1 MKYSYTIAMFL
12 SVAKADDGGAQIACA
27 STNTGAWDPSL
38 NTRQVSAFDVQ
49 NPQLPHAESLATE
62 GINSIAAS
70 YLAKNQPFHDERFG
84 DCGDYSNQFLQNDKL
99 QNDILC
105 IDNARH
111 LRKDDQLID
120 SDASRVNANFES
132 CHVGETIIPA
142 LKEETQ
148 VQQAACYSSDSAA
161 QYRIKGCANNNYK
174 LSGSMTQ
181 NEVQMQKGGEKTST
195 SLCLRGNRSK
205 KYSQCGNK
213 ALFGCADGSEEQC
226 GDNFGLRAELLDDV
240 PLRLPPTQPRE
251 LRKKLTKSLEMPSP
265 RLSLNA
271 FNLLSTRP
279 LITPLISVPLI
290 PSELLK

>member
-12 SVAKADDGGAQIACA
+12 SVAQAGDDTGSAQIGCA
-27 STNTGAWDPSL
+27 HTNTEAWDPSL
-38 NTRQVSAFDVQ
+38 NTRQANVFDVQ
-49 NPQLPHAESLATE
+49 NAQRTNAESLATE
-62 GINSIAAS
+62 GLNSIAAS

-181 NEVQMQKGGEKTST
+181 NEVQMQKGGEKSST

-205 KYSQCGNK
+205 RYSQCGNK

-226 GDNFGLRAELLDDV
+226 GDNFGLKAELLDG
-240 PLRLPPTQPRE
+240 E
-251 LRKKLTKSLEMPSP
+251 ALEVTSDPAKRVEEEVNQVVRDAISKTI
-265 RLSLNA
+265 SQCIQFALNEA
-271 FNLLSTRP
+271 LDHTIDIGTST
-279 LITPLISVPLI
+279 
-290 PSELLK
+290 E

>member
-1 MKYSYTIAMFL
+1 MLLA
-12 SVAKADDGGAQIACA
+12 VAKADDHEVC
-27 STNTGAWDPSL
+27 SSSNTAAWDPSL
-38 NTRQVSAFDVQ
+38 NTRQARTWDVQ
-49 NPQLPHAESLATE
+49 NAQQPQAESLAND

-70 YLAKNQPFHDERFG
+70 YLAKNNFNDERFG

-111 LRKDDQLID
+111 NRRDDQLID

-161 QYRIKGCANNNYK
+161 QYRIKGTANNNYK
-174 LSGSMTQ
+174 LSGSMST
-181 NEVQMQKGGEKTST
+181 NECQVQKGGEKSST
-195 SLCLRGNRSK
+195 SLCLRGNKSK

-213 ALFGCADGSEEQC
+213 ALFGCADGSEGAC
-226 GDNFGLRAELLDDV
+226 GDNFGLRAELLDD
-240 PLRLPPTQPRE
+240 E
-251 LRKKLTKSLEMPSP
+251 ALEVTSDPAK
-265 RLSLNA
+265 RVEQEVNQVVRNA
-271 FNLLSTRP
+271 
-279 LITPLISVPLI
+279 ISKTISQCIQFALDEALDHTI
-290 PSELLK
+290 DIGSAYSE